1 MPYMPMPDEQTA
13 MAVSR
18 AIQLLSVPI
27 GETRSTIYALGWVT
41 TPDGRVWM
49 EWATAHPFP
58 VAPGHESNLA
68 DILAGFVQAGHLSPA
83 SSEAITALLEERL
96 AGAQGG
102 FAHVILEEVTPP
114 EWLAALVSDE
124 SFEAMCPPEEL
135 RLE

>member
-1 MPYMPMPDEQTA
+1 MPYMPMPDEATA

-18 AIQLLSVPI
+18 AIQLLSVPV
-27 GETRSTIYALGWVT
+27 GETRSTLYALGWHT

-49 EWATAHPFP
+49 EWRTEYPFP

-83 SSEAITALLEERL
+83 SAEAITALVAERL
-96 AGAQGG
+96 AAADGG
-102 FAHVILEEVTPP
+102 FAHVTLEEVTPP

-124 SFEAMCPPEEL
+124 AFAAMYPPEKSEP
-135 RLE
+135 